1 MEKVNYLKINLLNKS
16 RVCFSHRPVCGGETR
31 LWTDL
36 RQLSWFLH
44 LRLQQGIQTE
54 RRQEDLLKLVSHTHT
69 HKHAQNTQ
77 TRVETVVTA
86 DSFWLCY
93 KLCLNSCWD
102 GFWPSSC
109 SVLISAAS
117 WSWVWVCTMFL
128 LLSFEFV
135 KQYILYIP
143 ECPVQ
148 NPQLD
153 TIRMCTAVLQEP
165 LLKTLIQS
173 RLALF

>member
-1 MEKVNYLKINLLNKS
+1 
-16 RVCFSHRPVCGGETR
+16 
-31 LWTDL
+31 
-36 RQLSWFLH
+36 
-44 LRLQQGIQTE
+44 
-54 RRQEDLLKLVSHTHT
+54 
-69 HKHAQNTQ
+69 
-77 TRVETVVTA
+77 
-86 DSFWLCY
+86 
-93 KLCLNSCWD
+93 
-102 GFWPSSC
+102 
-109 SVLISAAS
+109 
-117 WSWVWVCTMFL
+117 MFL